1 MQQADAHHTH
11 HPALEAATPAACWII
26 GIAGVAMGGLAIC
39 LTRMGYQVGGSDQGV
54 YPPMS
59 DMLASAGVGW
69 REGFARENLR
79 DWLARHPR
87 SRVVVGNAVPRGN
100 PELEEALARG
110 CVLTSL
116 PEILRQD
123 FLPGRR
129 SVVVAGTHGKTTTT
143 NLAAWLLERL
153 GLEPGW
159 MVGGKP
165 WGLEESLRP
174 AAPGHPLVLEG
185 DEYDTVF
192 YDKRS
197 KFFHYWPQI
206 LVVNHVE
213 FDHADIFED
222 LAPIRTAFRRLVNQV
237 PESGLVL
244 LNAEADT
251 PCAVAARSLA
261 PLVGFGATPDAAYRL
276 LDEVPVP
283 GGSRF
288 TLSLPE
294 DPAWLAGLA
303 SCPGGEPAAALEAT
317 LAERFPGRE
326 PSRLTEEE
334 LGGLGR
340 FRLRLPGRQVTVDVE
355 AALSGAYN
363 GRNLLAALAVVDAC
377 GGDRARALELLRD
390 FQGPARRMDGY
401 ACADGLLLY
410 DDFGH
415 HPTAVREALDAL
427 RKRHPGRRVT
437 AVVEPRSNTSVRN
450 VMQRE
455 WMEAL
460 AGADGVVMG
469 ALHRPWKYDP
479 TERFDFE
486 LTRKTLAARGV
497 AFHQE
502 DDPARIADML
512 RGLLAGRI
520 PDAGWDG
527 LAATPADSQLW
538 VIFSNGSFGG
548 LRPRL
553 LEALEGKPLQ
563 LAEMVDR

>member
-1 MQQADAHHTH
+1 
-11 HPALEAATPAACWII
+11 
-26 GIAGVAMGGLAIC
+26 MGGLAIC
-39 LTRMGYQVGGSDQGV
+39 MTRMGYRVGGSDQGV

-59 DMLASAGVGW
+59 DMLAEAGVDW
-69 REGFARENLR
+69 KEGFARLNLGH
-79 DWLARHPR
+79 WLDEHPR
-87 SRVVVGNAVPRGN
+87 SLVVVGNAIPRGN

-110 CVLTSL
+110 CVLSSL
-116 PEILRQD
+116 PEILRRD

-129 SVVVAGTHGKTTTT
+129 SVVVSGTHGKTTTT

-197 KFFHYWPQI
+197 KFFHYWPQL

-244 LNAEADT
+244 LNAETDT

-276 LDEVPVP
+276 LDEGPVS

-288 TLSLPE
+288 TLALPE
-294 DPAWLAGLA
+294 DPAWLAGLGPR
-303 SCPGGEPAAALEAT
+303 PGEEPAAALEAL
-317 LAERFPGRE
+317 LAERHPGRE
-326 PSRLTEEE
+326 ASRLTEDE
-334 LGGLGR
+334 LAALG
-340 FRLRLPGRQVTVDVE
+340 RLRLMRPERQVTVEVE

-377 GGDRARALELLRD
+377 GGDRARALGLVRE

-401 ACADGLLLY
+401 SCAGGLLLY

-427 RKRHPGRRVT
+427 RKRHPGRCVT

-469 ALHRPWKYDP
+469 ALHRPWKYDAA
-479 TERFDFE
+479 ELFDFG
-486 LTRKTLAARGV
+486 LTRDTLAARGV

-512 RGLLAGRI
+512 LGLLAERV
-520 PDAGWDG
+520 PDPAWKAH
-527 LAATPADSQLW
+527 AATPADGQLW

-548 LRPRL
+548 LRQRL
-553 LEALEGKPLQ
+553 LEALRGAPPSQ
-563 LAEMVDR
+563 A

>member
-1 MQQADAHHTH
+1 
-11 HPALEAATPAACWII
+11 
-26 GIAGVAMGGLAIC
+26 MGGLAIC
-39 LTRMGYQVGGSDQGV
+39 LTRMGYHVGGSDQGV

-59 DMLASAGVGW
+59 DMLAGAGVGW
-69 REGFARENLR
+69 KEGFNRGNLR
-79 DWLARHPR
+79 EWLDKHPD
-87 SRVVVGNAVPRGN
+87 SRVVVGNAIPRGN

-110 CVLTSL
+110 CVLSSL
-116 PEILRQD
+116 PEILRGD

-129 SVVVAGTHGKTTTT
+129 SVVISGTHGKTTTT

-165 WGLEESLRP
+165 WGLGESLRP
-174 AAPGHPLVLEG
+174 AAPGRPLVLEG

-197 KFFHYWPQI
+197 KFFHYWPQL
-206 LVVNHVE
+206 LVINHVE
-213 FDHADIFED
+213 FDHADIFDD
-222 LAPIRTAFRRLVNQV
+222 LAPILTAFRRLVNQV

-244 LNAEADT
+244 LNAEADE

-261 PLVGFGATPDAAYRL
+261 PLVGFGAAPEAAYRL
-276 LDEVPVP
+276 LDETPIA

-288 TLSLPE
+288 TVALPE
-294 DPAWLAGLA
+294 DPAWLAGL
-303 SCPGGEPAAALEAT
+303 SIPTGTEPATELDAL
-317 LAERFPGRE
+317 LAKRFPGRE
-326 PSRLTEEE
+326 ASRLTEVE
-334 LGGLGR
+334 LAGLGR
-340 FRLRLPGRQVTVDVE
+340 SRLRRPDRLVTVEVE
-355 AALSGAYN
+355 AALTGAYN

-377 GGDRARALELLRD
+377 GGARARALELVRD

-401 ACADGLLLY
+401 ECTGGLLLY

-427 RKRHPGRRVT
+427 RRRHPGRRIT
-437 AVVEPRSNTSVRN
+437 ALVEPRSNTSVRN

-479 TERFDFE
+479 AELFDFD
-486 LTRKTLAARGV
+486 LTRGTLAARGV

-502 DDPARIADML
+502 DEPPRIAEVM
-512 RGLLAGRI
+512 RGLLEGRL
-520 PDAGWDG
+520 PEPGWETI
-527 LAATPADSQLW
+527 AATPAAEQLW

-548 LRPRL
+548 LRQRL
-553 LEALEGKPLQ
+553 LEALSGGPL
-563 LAEMVDR
+563 D